1 MACRRERGLAVGVS
15 GVVWV
20 AGLAA
25 GLFGVR
31 GSTGGVGVCLRGV
44 AGGFMGCLAAVEV
57 VDLLGV
63 SLSFAAMLLL
73 ILAAGRGFGVATR
86 PAVLSFFTGSKAKPV
101 EVKPVALVLKIDEG
115 EEIAFGGAELK
126 GLSSSSAIR
135 P

>member
-25 GLFGVR
+25 GFFGVR

-101 EVKPVALVLKIDEG
+101 ALVLKIDEG